1 VADAHREQS
10 SPSHI
15 GAYRGRL
22 NLHQLYIFHAVANHH
37 SFSRAAQALDIT
49 QPAVS
54 IQVQELEKS
63 LGVTLFHRRSR
74 GLRLTEVGETVFSYS
89 QQIFALSDRLIE
101 TLQETKDLTAGHLIL
116 GASTTPGEY
125 VLPLAVG
132 QFRQLYPGI
141 RLELVIGNT
150 TSIVQRILSGE
161 MDLGMVGDLPREHS
175 SDLEMIVYLE
185 DEIVL
190 VAAPSHPVAHAGD
203 ISLDE
208 VAQEGLIVREQGS
221 ATRRTAERQFEALG
235 ILPSIALELGSNQ
248 AVKQAAAG
256 GGGVGVISRLGVEA
270 EVKAGML
277 TILDVAGWV
286 CRRPLTVIY
295 AKDRYLS
302 PAQIAFRQFL
312 LDRSQADRRQ
322 GLAVDAEPLAGK

>member
-1 VADAHREQS
+1 MTGAHRDS
-10 SPSHI
+10 ASPSHG
-15 GAYRGRL
+15 GAYRAPL

-37 SFSRAAQALDIT
+37 SFSKAAQSLDIT

-63 LGVTLFHRRSR
+63 LGVTLFHRRSK
-74 GLRLTEVGETVFSYS
+74 GLRLTEVDETAFSYS
-89 QQIFALSDRLIE
+89 HALSDRLIT
-101 TLQETKDLTAGHLIL
+101 TLEETKDLNTGHLTL

-132 QFRQLYPGI
+132 QFRKVYPGI
-141 RLELVIGNT
+141 RLELVIANT

-161 MDLGMVGDLPREHS
+161 MDLGMVGDLPQEHS
-175 SDLEMIVYLE
+175 SDLEMIVYVE

-190 VAAPSHPVAHAGD
+190 VAAPSHPLARTGHISIKDVA
-203 ISLDE
+203 E
-208 VAQEGLIVREQGS
+208 EGIIVREQGS
-221 ATRRTAERQFEALG
+221 ATRRTAEREFESLG
-235 ILPSIALELGSNQ
+235 FSPAIALELGSNQ

-256 GGGVGVISRLGVEA
+256 GGGVGVISSLGIEA

-277 TILDVAGWV
+277 SILDVSGWD

-295 AKDRYLS
+295 AKDRYLA

-312 LDRSQADRRQ
+312 LDRRPS
-322 GLAVDAEPLAGK
+322 